1 LRMNSYS
8 SQPHFCKLRES
19 CGLFAVYNHPQASYL
34 TYLGLYALQHRGE
47 ESAGIISYNGKE
59 FFIHKE
65 LGHVADVFNEDILN
79 KLKGESAIGHVR
91 YSTYGSTNIEN
102 AQPLLVKCAQGAI
115 AIAHNGNLV
124 NALQLRK
131 ELESQGAIFQTT
143 TDSEIILHLI
153 AHSSHDNLLDSL
165 IEALKR
171 VKGAYCFLLM
181 DENSI
186 IAVRDPYGFK
196 PLCLGRIED
205 AFVVSSE
212 SCALDLI
219 EAEFLREIE
228 PGEVVVINEN
238 GLKSV
243 KPFPKPSHL
252 AQCIF
257 EHIYFSRPD
266 SVIFG
271 ENVHVVRE
279 RLGKKLVEEY
289 PVNADIVVPVP
300 DSGSSAAVGF
310 SKASGIP
317 IDLGIIRNH
326 YVGRTF
332 IQPSQIIRDFNVR
345 IKFNLIRDVLKNKRV
360 VIVDDSIVRGTTSQK
375 RVRELRKAGVKEV
388 HMRISCPPHKFPC
401 FYGIDFPTKEELIA
415 NRFSSLDE
423 IRKFLDVDSLGY
435 LSREGMLS
443 CVKAFSPEDYCTAC
457 FDGNYPVPFGEEKNK
472 FEAELNSRKV
482 RRC

>member
-1 LRMNSYS
+1 
-8 SQPHFCKLRES
+8 
-19 CGLFAVYNHPQASYL
+19 VYNHPQASYL

-47 ESAGIISYNGKE
+47 ESAGIVSYNGRE

-102 AQPLLVKCAQGAI
+102 AQPLLVKYAQGAI

-131 ELESQGAIFQTT
+131 ELESRGAIFQTT

-186 IAVRDPYGFK
+186 IAARDPYGFK
-196 PLCLGRIED
+196 PLCLGRIKD

-238 GLKSV
+238 GLKSI

-375 RVRELRKAGVKEV
+375 RVKQLRNAGVKEV

-415 NRFSSLDE
+415 NRFSSLNE

>member
-1 LRMNSYS
+1 MNSYS

-153 AHSSHDNLLDSL
+153 AHSSHGNLLDSL

-186 IAVRDPYGFK
+186 IAARDPYGFK
-196 PLCLGRIED
+196 PLCLGRIKD

-243 KPFPKPSHL
+243 KPFPKPFHL

-289 PVNADIVVPVP
+289 PVNADVIVPVP
-300 DSGSSAAVGF
+300 DSGTSCAIGF

-345 IKFNLIRDVLKNKRV
+345 IKFNLIRDVLKNKKV

-443 CVKAFSPEDYCTAC
+443 CVKAFSPDNYCTAC

>member
-1 LRMNSYS
+1 MNSYS
-8 SQPHFCKLRES
+8 LQPHFCKLREN

-153 AHSSHDNLLDSL
+153 AHSSHGNLLDSL

-186 IAVRDPYGFK
+186 IAARDPYGFK
-196 PLCLGRIED
+196 PLCLGRIKD

-243 KPFPKPSHL
+243 KPFPKPFHL

-289 PVNADIVVPVP
+289 PVNADVIVPVP

-345 IKFNLIRDVLKNKRV
+345 IKFNLIRDVLKNKKV

-375 RVRELRKAGVKEV
+375 RVRELRKAGAKEV

>member
-1 LRMNSYS
+1 MNSYS
-8 SQPHFCKLRES
+8 SQPHFCKLCES

-47 ESAGIISYNGKE
+47 ESAGIVSYNGRE

-131 ELESQGAIFQTT
+131 NLESRGAIFQTT

-186 IAVRDPYGFK
+186 IAARDPYGFK
-196 PLCLGRIED
+196 PLCLGRIKD

-238 GLKSV
+238 GLKSI

-375 RVRELRKAGVKEV
+375 RVKQLRNAGVKEV

-415 NRFSSLDE
+415 NRFSSLNE

>member
-1 LRMNSYS
+1 MNSYS
-8 SQPHFCKLRES
+8 LQPHFCKLYEN

-47 ESAGIISYNGKE
+47 ESAGIVSYNGRE

-186 IAVRDPYGFK
+186 ITARDPYGFK
-196 PLCLGRIED
+196 PLCLGRIKD
-205 AFVVSSE
+205 AFVISSE

-238 GLKSV
+238 GLKSI

-375 RVRELRKAGVKEV
+375 RVRQLRNAGVKEV

-415 NRFSSLDE
+415 NRFSSLNE

-457 FDGNYPVPFGEEKNK
+457 FDGNYPVPFG
-472 FEAELNSRKV
+472 
-482 RRC
+482 

>member
-1 LRMNSYS
+1 MNSYS

-131 ELESQGAIFQTT
+131 ELGSQGAIFQTT

-153 AHSSHDNLLDSL
+153 AHSSHGNLLDSL

-186 IAVRDPYGFK
+186 IAARDPYGFK
-196 PLCLGRIED
+196 PLCLGRIKD

-243 KPFPKPSHL
+243 KPFPKPFHL

-289 PVNADIVVPVP
+289 PVNADVIVPVP
-300 DSGSSAAVGF
+300 DSGTSCAIGF

-345 IKFNLIRDVLKNKRV
+345 IKFNLIRDVLKNKKV

-375 RVRELRKAGVKEV
+375 RVRELRKAGAKEV

-443 CVKAFSPEDYCTAC
+443 CVKAFSPDNYCTAC

>member
-1 LRMNSYS
+1 MNSYS

-79 KLKGESAIGHVR
+79 KLQGESAIGHVR

-165 IEALKR
+165 IEALKK
-171 VKGAYCFLLM
+171 VKGAYCFLVM

-196 PLCLGRIED
+196 PLCLGRIKD

-238 GLKSV
+238 GLKSI

-279 RLGKKLVEEY
+279 RLGKKLVEEH

-423 IRKFLDVDSLGY
+423 IKKFLDVDSLGY

>member
-1 LRMNSYS
+1 MNSYS
-8 SQPHFCKLRES
+8 LQPHFCKLCES

-47 ESAGIISYNGKE
+47 ESAGIVSYNGRE

-131 ELESQGAIFQTT
+131 ELGSQGAIFQTT

-153 AHSSHDNLLDSL
+153 AHSSCSTLVDSL
-165 IEALKR
+165 IEALKK
-171 VKGAYCFLLM
+171 VKGAYCFIIM
-181 DENSI
+181 DENAV
-186 IAVRDPYGFK
+186 IAARDPYGFK
-196 PLCLGRIED
+196 PLCLGRIKD
-205 AFVVSSE
+205 GFVVSSE

-228 PGEVVVINEN
+228 PGEVVVIDKN
-238 GLKSV
+238 GVKSI
-243 KPFPKPSHL
+243 KPFPKPPRF

-257 EHIYFSRPD
+257 EHIYFARPD

-279 RLGKKLVEEY
+279 RLGKKLVEEH
-289 PVNADIVVPVP
+289 PVNADIVVPVL

-317 IDLGIIRNH
+317 IDFGIIRNH

-345 IKFNLIRDVLKNKRV
+345 IKFNLIRDVLKDKRV

-375 RVRELRKAGVKEV
+375 RVKQFRNAGVKEV

-435 LSREGMLS
+435 LSKEGMLS
-443 CVKAFSPEDYCTAC
+443 CVKAFSGDDYCTAC